1 MSEQHSPA
9 SKPGKRLAEK
19 APKTAKK
26 KGRGLTILAII
37 IVALCIVALALR
49 IYIRPPSQEG
59 INTNPAP
66 SGQVT
71 LPAGSTNPGAVNKK
85 TYTCLLIGQRDG
97 MTDTLMVAMLDVG
110 NKTANVISIP
120 RDTLVEVNRKLPK
133 INGAYGAGGSG
144 DEGIA
149 KLKEELSTI
158 IGYAPINHVMVNMT
172 AFKEVVDAIGGVEF
186 DVPVNMY
193 VKWEGINLKA
203 GPQTL
208 TGSQALQLVRFRGYG
223 SSQSSSAAQAG
234 IDHDDYGRMQ
244 VQQMFLRALIDQ
256 TLTVKNIDK
265 VPAILDAVGKN
276 LRTDMGAGNIAWFA
290 EQVLALPDDAITF
303 STLPTHSIHYGDSS
317 MSKNYYEV
325 VDTEAALE
333 MINKMINP
341 FTFEITKDMVTHRD
355 PT

>member
-1 MSEQHSPA
+1 MSENQ
-9 SKPGKRLAEK
+9 KPGKRLAEK
-19 APKTAKK
+19 ADKPVKK

-37 IVALCIVALALR
+37 IVVLCIIALALR
-49 IYIRPPSQEG
+49 IYVRPPSQD

-71 LPAGSTNPGAVNKK
+71 LPSGATNPGSTVNKK

-97 MTDTLMVAMLDVG
+97 MTDTLMVAMLDLG
-110 NKTANVISIP
+110 SKTANVVSIP
-120 RDTLVEVNRKLPK
+120 RDTLVEVSRKLPK
-133 INGAYGAGGSG
+133 INGAYGSGGSG

-149 KLKEELSTI
+149 QLKDELSTV
-158 IGYAPINHVMVNMT
+158 IGYAPASHVMVNMT

-208 TGSQALQLVRFRGYG
+208 SGNQALQLVRFRGYG
-223 SSQSSSAAQAG
+223 SSQSSAAAQAG

-256 TLTVKNIDK
+256 ALTVKNIDK
-265 VPAILDAVGKN
+265 IPAILDAVGKN
-276 LRTDMGAGNIAWFA
+276 LRTDMDAGNIAWFA

-325 VDTEAALE
+325 IDTEAALE
-333 MINKMINP
+333 MINSMINP
-341 FTFEITKDMVTHRD
+341 FTFEITKDMVKHRN
-355 PT
+355 PQ